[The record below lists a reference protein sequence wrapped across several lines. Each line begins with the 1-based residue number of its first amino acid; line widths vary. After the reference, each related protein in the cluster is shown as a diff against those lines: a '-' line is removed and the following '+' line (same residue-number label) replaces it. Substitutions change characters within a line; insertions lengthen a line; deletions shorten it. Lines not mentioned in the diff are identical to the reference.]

1 MFYIIDWLIDILIMI
16 VQSNDDANDIEN
28 IDDFSQDV
36 QIRKVQR

>member
-1 MFYIIDWLIDILIMI
+1 MI

-28 IDDFSQDV
+28 NDDFSQDV

>member
-28 IDDFSQDV
+28 NDDFSQDV